1 MKQMLYHYTKTFL
14 EKNQLFTREILE
26 KYDLG
31 RMYDVY
37 DKWPQIAKDAYNS
50 EIEAVDFKDIDHV
63 VFSGMGGS
71 GTIGD
76 LFSSILSKTNLH
88 TTVVKGYVLPKTVDE
103 NTLVVATSVS
113 GDTAETLYTLESASK
128 KNCKVIGFSSGGMI
142 ESFCTKNNIQYRK
155 IPEIHSPRASFPN
168 FVYSILKTLNSITPI
183 DKQEIMESINLL
195 ENISQEISS
204 ANLSETNPSL
214 DLAEWLNGIPVI
226 YYPWGLQAA
235 AIRFKNSL
243 QENAKTHAIVEDVI
257 ESGHNGIV
265 SWERSSKM
273 VSVMIEGTDDH
284 IKTKERWKIL
294 RQYFKENDIR
304 YKEIFTVDGGI
315 LSKILCLIY
324 QLDYATI
331 FHAMLLGIDPS
342 PVKSIDYFKERL

>member
-204 ANLSETNPSL
+204 ANLSETNTSL